1 MRKLFLIIATLFVA
15 TSVQAHKKGYC
26 QITVT
31 SMGIAQSKVNISI
44 DFGQESKTFD
54 NDTLVD
60 AEGKPIEFNS
70 LVDALNYLGERGW
83 DFEQAYQVPSN
94 LKGEPPIC
102 RYLLSK
108 VIDGDESENGFVTKS
123 QYKAAHK
130 NKHKQ

>member
-1 MRKLFLIIATLFVA
+1 MIIATLFVA
-15 TSVQAHKKGYC
+15 TSVQAHKKVYC

-94 LKGEPPIC
+94 LKDEPPIC
-102 RYLLSK
+102 YYLLSK
-108 VIDGDESENGFVTKS
+108 IIDNEAENDFVTKS

-130 NKHKQ
+130 KKKAE

>member
-15 TSVQAHKKGYC
+15 TSVQAHKKVYC

-31 SMGIAQSKVNISI
+31 SKIAQSKVNISI

-60 AEGKPIEFNS
+60 ADGKPIEFNS

-94 LKGEPPIC
+94 LKGEPPMC